1 MDHPASHRITAALSA
16 TYYHLDMFLEA
27 TQMMRELVASS
38 ERMYGDNH
46 PRTLKAIDSLA
57 QFLCYSGRLTE
68 SLELHTKAWEGF
80 RGLVSHG
87 PKHKDSLLALRHLGA
102 IKSRF
107 FRYSES
113 AELCELALEGLSAC
127 SDVEDEILFT
137 KEDIA
142 LALAAENREPDR
154 ARALIEE
161 VLQRRKVIWGEAGNY
176 TLFAELNFG
185 RVELGLG
192 DYQAAEAR
200 LSRIIP
206 IGVRSVGRTHN
217 GVILAQ
223 MFLARSWVGMKR
235 YAEAEELYRQVL
247 IGHAEGGRHRG
258 SNDHVQR
265 ILAEWFLVEC
275 LCESGKLVEAQNAA
289 ESLLESLAEIGD
301 DGYGL
306 KHPLH
311 GQVVKKL
318 ANIKS
323 RINGEE
329 GA

>member
-1 MDHPASHRITAALSA
+1 
-16 TYYHLDMFLEA
+16 
-27 TQMMRELVASS
+27 
-38 ERMYGDNH
+38 
-46 PRTLKAIDSLA
+46 
-57 QFLCYSGRLTE
+57 
-68 SLELHTKAWEGF
+68 
-80 RGLVSHG
+80 
-87 PKHKDSLLALRHLGA
+87 
-102 IKSRF
+102 
-107 FRYSES
+107 
-113 AELCELALEGLSAC
+113 
-127 SDVEDEILFT
+127 
-137 KEDIA
+137 
-142 LALAAENREPDR
+142 
-154 ARALIEE
+154 
-161 VLQRRKVIWGEAGNY
+161 
-176 TLFAELNFG
+176 
-185 RVELGLG
+185 
-192 DYQAAEAR
+192 
-200 LSRIIP
+200 
-206 IGVRSVGRTHN
+206 
-217 GVILAQ
+217 
-223 MFLARSWVGMKR
+223 MKR